1 MKLVNFYGRNVT
13 VILTDGSS
21 VKGTVNDYIYP
32 EDNENRKESIIIDT
46 NSGEIIELY
55 EHDMLSIS
63 VEEQP
68 MAKRIQ
74 KSSGGGDFH
83 VTIDSLNRTDDVTRE
98 LRLATHRT
106 LVTIDLTAE
115 GQRFKNLKKVS
126 SAPDRAGDT
135 LIL

>member
-21 VKGTVNDYIYP
+21 VKGIVNDYIYP

-63 VEEQP
+63 VEE
-68 MAKRIQ
+68 
-74 KSSGGGDFH
+74 
-83 VTIDSLNRTDDVTRE
+83 
-98 LRLATHRT
+98 
-106 LVTIDLTAE
+106 
-115 GQRFKNLKKVS
+115 
-126 SAPDRAGDT
+126 
-135 LIL
+135 

>member
-1 MKLVNFYGRNVT
+1 MSQERIDNMKLVNFYGRNVT

-63 VEEQP
+63 VEE
-68 MAKRIQ
+68 
-74 KSSGGGDFH
+74 
-83 VTIDSLNRTDDVTRE
+83 
-98 LRLATHRT
+98 
-106 LVTIDLTAE
+106 
-115 GQRFKNLKKVS
+115 
-126 SAPDRAGDT
+126 
-135 LIL
+135 

>member
-1 MKLVNFYGRNVT
+1 
-13 VILTDGSS
+13 
-21 VKGTVNDYIYP
+21 
-32 EDNENRKESIIIDT
+32 
-46 NSGEIIELY
+46 
-55 EHDMLSIS
+55 
-63 VEEQP
+63 

-115 GQRFKNLKKVS
+115 G
-126 SAPDRAGDT
+126 
-135 LIL
+135 